1 MSRKKKKK
9 QPFCFALKQE
19 LLISH
24 LSFFAFS
31 CCYSVSLRSKI
42 ESSLPARSH
51 HHPPTTNNRQAE
63 HRTLLHNIAH
73 ISRQQKKHTNQGF
86 LVDRIMHRVTP
97 RTVSSTTKEK
107 KTKNNQASSHQ
118 TQDLIKTPGCERK
131 PAGPLEKK

>member
-1 MSRKKKKK
+1 MSRKKKKTT
-9 QPFCFALKQE
+9 F
-19 LLISH
+19 LLRIKTGTFNFTFI
-24 LSFFAFS
+24 LFAFS